1 MSIDLRKLSWPLVFM
16 RSIYGNRLYLDDADI
31 LWTNLIT
38 DMIKFMRGSRSQ
50 MLTEKLKK
58 KYEKEMF

>member
-1 MSIDLRKLSWPLVFM
+1 M